1 MKEEDKYLCPITRQI
16 MVEPVVDALGNT
28 YDKEAIKEWLKDND
42 KTPDL
47 PGLGSQ
53 ELPDKNLTPNNSMK
67 KELVEYKED
76 KINKGLLTFP
86 KLLK

>member
-28 YDKEAIKEWLKDND
+28 YDKEAISEWLKTND
-42 KTPDL
+42 TSQKTKEQL
-47 PGLGSQ
+47 PN
-53 ELPDKNLTPNNSMK
+53 KNLTPNNTMK
-67 KELVEYKED
+67 TEITEYKEE
-76 KINKGLLTFP
+76 KIKKGLVILP

>member
-28 YDKEAIKEWLKDND
+28 YDKDAISEWLKTND
-42 KTPDL
+42 TSQKTKEKL
-47 PGLGSQ
+47 PN
-53 ELPDKNLTPNNSMK
+53 KNLTPNNNIK
-67 KELVEYKED
+67 TEITEYKEE
-76 KINKGLLTFP
+76 KIKKGLVILP

>member
-1 MKEEDKYLCPITRQI
+1 

-28 YDKEAIKEWLKDND
+28 YDKEAIKEWLKDHD

-53 ELPDKNLTPNNSMK
+53 ELPTDPPEHQQK
-67 KELVEYKED
+67 KVFAFKVVAKPFD
-76 KINKGLLTFP
+76 FS
-86 KLLK
+86 

>member
-28 YDKEAIKEWLKDND
+28 YDKEAIKEWLKTND
-42 KTPDL
+42 TSQKTKEKL
-47 PGLGSQ
+47 PN
-53 ELPDKNLTPNNSMK
+53 KNLTPNNTIK
-67 KELVEYKED
+67 AEITEYKEE
-76 KINKGLLTFP
+76 KIKKGLVILP

>member
-1 MKEEDKYLCPITRQI
+1 

-28 YDKEAIKEWLKDND
+28 YDKEAISEWLKDND

-53 ELPDKNLTPNNSMK
+53 ELPDKKLTPNKVMHL
-67 KELVEYKED
+67 ELVEYKED

>member
-1 MKEEDKYLCPITRQI
+1 

-28 YDKEAIKEWLKDND
+28 YDKEAISEYLRDND
-42 KTPDL
+42 TVPFSDPPEKLT
-47 PGLGSQ
+47 
-53 ELPDKNLTPNNSMK
+53 DKKLTPNK
-67 KELVEYKED
+67 DKTAELIEYKED